1 MSFDY
6 LFSLYR
12 LEYCHYCVT
21 QRQIYPPIQFLM
33 NQSNYLFKYAYSN
46 LHTIKSPSLLNSSKK
61 ICIQTSPSTKISRLK
76 DLCSKWNENV
86 IGISKYIRS

>member
-46 LHTIKSPSLLNSSKK
+46 LHIQICAYYQIPLPIEFIKKNLHTN
-61 ICIQTSPSTKISRLK
+61 
-76 DLCSKWNENV
+76 
-86 IGISKYIRS
+86 